1 MGMDG
6 GGGGKLPYSYAGAG
20 HHQDGKLVKSFSR
33 VEPRKFGMGLVAGF
47 LLVTC
52 AYFSTAK
59 FDAIHIAMGK
69 PRSARRIKRPPGPSA
84 AFPSLSPNLSEC
96 RVLSARAVSP
106 ISTDAAGIGPLAT
119 AAADTSKQQLGE
131 PSANPW
137 DLQVQIE
144 LPAALLPWAYCT
156 NDPRRT

>member
-84 AFPSLSPNLSEC
+84 AFPSLSRRISLNVVSCLLEQSAPFPRTRLGLARWRPPPPTPPSSNL
-96 RVLSARAVSP
+96 VSRQQIP
-106 ISTDAAGIGPLAT
+106 GIF
-119 AAADTSKQQLGE
+119 K
-131 PSANPW
+131 
-137 DLQVQIE
+137 
-144 LPAALLPWAYCT
+144 Y
-156 NDPRRT
+156 R

>member
-69 PRSARRIKRPPGPSA
+69 LSSDPPSPS
-84 AFPSLSPNLSEC
+84 AFPSLAVPVANSPESLGMSCLLEQ
-96 RVLSARAVSP
+96 SAPFPR
-106 ISTDAAGIGPLAT
+106 TRLGLARWRPPPT
-119 AAADTSKQQLGE
+119 P
-131 PSANPW
+131 PSSN
-137 DLQVQIE
+137 
-144 LPAALLPWAYCT
+144 
-156 NDPRRT
+156 